1 MGYILKE
8 ICFAYDQKQVFDDL
22 TITFKKGLFYG
33 ILGPNGCGKTTLLD
47 LLLNYHRPNK
57 GKLLFNGQSI
67 DTYSRQL
74 LSQKIALVPQD
85 FEIRFPFLVE
95 EIVMMGRYPHLPRF
109 ARPRKVDI
117 TKVNQVL
124 EKTGT
129 WKLKN
134 RMITELSKGEKQR
147 VVFARALAQ
156 DTDMLLLDEATANLD
171 IEHSL
176 HLLELAKK
184 GVTKSE
190 KTVIAVFHDI
200 NLAAMFC
207 DEIVLMEN
215 GNIFAMGQVNDVLT
229 SENIKS
235 VFHVDANIR
244 CDTEIKTCHVI
255 FKRIYEKDN

>member
-1 MGYILKE
+1 MGYILNQ
-8 ICFAYDQKQVFDDL
+8 ICFAYDQKTIFENL
-22 TITFKKGLFYG
+22 SITFQKGFFYG

-47 LLLNYHRPNK
+47 LLLRYHRPNK
-57 GKLLFNGQSI
+57 GIILFNEKSI
-67 DTYSRQL
+67 NTYARKT
-74 LSQKIALVPQD
+74 LSQQIALVPQD
-85 FEIRFPFLVE
+85 FDIQFPFLVE

-109 ARPRKVDI
+109 SRPQKFDNTIVQ
-117 TKVNQVL
+117 QVL

-156 DTDMLLLDEATANLD
+156 DTEMLLLDEATANLD

-176 HLLELAKK
+176 HLLELARK
-184 GVTKSE
+184 GVIESG

-207 DEIVLMEN
+207 DEI
-215 GNIFAMGQVNDVLT
+215 IFMIHGKVFAKGKVNQILT
-229 SENIKS
+229 SDNIKH
-235 VFHVDANIR
+235 VFHVNAKIQF
-244 CDTEIKTCHVI
+244 DTETNTNQVI
-255 FKRIYEKDN
+255 FKRK